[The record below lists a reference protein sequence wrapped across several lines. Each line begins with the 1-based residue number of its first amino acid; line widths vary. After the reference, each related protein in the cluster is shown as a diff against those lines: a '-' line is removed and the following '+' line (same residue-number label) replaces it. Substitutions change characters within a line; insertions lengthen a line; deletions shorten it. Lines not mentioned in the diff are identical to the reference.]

1 MQRQNIID
9 LSLIELEKFCLELGL
24 KNFTSLNKVLANF
37 CISSKSSPINTFD
50 KKIATD
56 IALDIREAG
65 RAKRDKN
72 GNIIRDKFGKMLK
85 KPGSL
90 KYCKAVGWY
99 IDEYNQAQV
108 SINLTNYKKTSNNL

>member
-1 MQRQNIID
+1 MFEKIKQDNWKPDFGKSENNAKNGAIAIGAREFLIAYNIN
-9 LSLIELEKFCLELGL
+9 L
-24 KNFTSLNKVLANF
+24 
-37 CISSKSSPINTFD
+37 NTFD

-108 SINLTNYKKTSNNL
+108 SINLTNYKKTSILKLLMK